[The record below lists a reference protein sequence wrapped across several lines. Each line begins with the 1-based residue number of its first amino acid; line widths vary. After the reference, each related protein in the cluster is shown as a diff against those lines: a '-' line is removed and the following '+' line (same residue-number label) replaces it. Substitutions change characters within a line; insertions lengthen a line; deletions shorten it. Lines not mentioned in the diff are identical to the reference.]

1 MKEKQNVTLYDTT
14 DLMVYGHEP
23 WLEMAGSHGHAGG
36 NVEVQVKWGHN
47 MQTDGLARKEGMAAL
62 VVAPGGEKED
72 LTLAD
77 GGPDYYTLRFPTP
90 ISGFYHVVAKNTGS
104 YVLDKEGKHHQGT
117 RREHPDAAQAIFY
130 NQYAQTFVPVGH
142 DLEGVP
148 QRAGMPLEII
158 PAVWKQWRVGDE
170 ISLQVQFRGEP
181 LDGAALDVACNG
193 PGGYRQWQEMTG
205 ADGRVNLQA
214 GEPGRYLVVARH
226 RLPEGEE
233 GVYDALSL
241 TATLFFFA
249 TK

>member
-1 MKEKQNVTLYDTT
+1 MKEKQNVPLCDTT

-36 NVEVQVKWGHN
+36 SVEVYVKWGHN
-47 MQTDGLARKEGMAAL
+47 MQVDGLARKEGMAAL
-62 VVAPGGEKED
+62 VVAPGGEKEE
-72 LTLAD
+72 LALAD
-77 GGPDYYTLRFPTP
+77 GGPDYYTVGFPTP
-90 ISGFYHVVAKNTGS
+90 VDGFYHIITKNTGS

-148 QRAGMPLEII
+148 QGAGTPLEII
-158 PAVWKQWRVGDE
+158 PAVWKQWRGGDE
-170 ISLQVQFRGEP
+170 ISLQVQFRGKP
-181 LDGAALDVACNG
+181 LDGATLDVACNG

-205 ADGRVNLQA
+205 GDGCINLQA
-214 GEPGRYLVVARH
+214 REPGRCLVVARH
-226 RLPEGEE
+226 RLEEGEE

-241 TATLFFFA
+241 TATLYFFV

>member
-1 MKEKQNVTLYDTT
+1 MKEKQKVALCDTT

-36 NVEVQVKWGHN
+36 SVEVYVKWGHN
-47 MQTDGLARKEGMAAL
+47 MQTDGLARKDGMAAL
-62 VVAPGGEKED
+62 VVNPGGEKEE
-72 LTLAD
+72 LTLAG
-77 GGPDYYTLRFPTP
+77 GGPGYYTLRFPTP
-90 ISGFYHVVAKNTGS
+90 ADGFYHVVTKNTGS
-104 YVLDKEGKHHQGT
+104 YVLDKEGKFHQGT
-117 RREHPDAAQAIFY
+117 RREHPDAAQAVFY

-142 DLEGVP
+142 DPEGVP
-148 QRAGMPLEII
+148 RRAGTPLEII

-170 ISLQVQFRGEP
+170 IGLQVQFRNDP

-205 ADGRVNLQA
+205 GDGRINLQA
-214 GEPGRYLVVARH
+214 REPGRYLVVARH
-226 RLPEGEE
+226 RVPEGEE

-241 TATLFFFA
+241 TATLCFFV

>member
-1 MKEKQNVTLYDTT
+1 M
-14 DLMVYGHEP
+14 
-23 WLEMAGSHGHAGG
+23 
-36 NVEVQVKWGHN
+36 GHN

-62 VVAPGGEKED
+62 VVAPGGEKEE

-77 GGPDYYTLRFPTP
+77 GGPDYYTVGFSTP
-90 ISGFYHVVAKNTGS
+90 LDGFYHVVTKNTGS
-104 YVLDKEGKHHQGT
+104 YVLDKEGQHHQGT

-148 QRAGMPLEII
+148 QRAGMPLEILPI
-158 PAVWKQWRVGDE
+158 MWKQWRVGDE

-181 LDGAALDVACNG
+181 LDGVALDVACNG

-233 GVYDALSL
+233 GMYDALSL
-241 TATLFFFA
+241 TATLFFFV